1 VVLDAEL
8 VARAGKPEDF
18 DGIAG
23 RMASRRRSV
32 PLTFVAF
39 DVLFI
44 VAETVCERP
53 YYERRAALEQRDRA
67 ATPLH
72 KLSGKGAAFAAI
84 DAG

>member
-1 VVLDAEL
+1 
-8 VARAGKPEDF
+8 
-18 DGIAG
+18 
-23 RMASRRRSV
+23 
-32 PLTFVAF
+32 
-39 DVLFI
+39 VLFI